1 MVEYNHSKE
10 RHRKEARK
18 PNIIH
23 ERRMIIN
30 KRILSVLL
38 SVALMVSVI
47 ASSTIAYAKLPM
59 PNSSKT
65 TTVTTILKPQTATI
79 KQVIIGG
86 TPYTIRFKIRFKKT
100 KKYSKN
106 KLISTTVMP
115 YKVSNVRLY
124 EQDCPFEVVKTVIKK
139 VKASGNQIEITYRP
153 KVPIMIASVTLPIS
167 LTDTIFI
174 YNKKYE
180 QLVSAGYF
188 IRGNYKLK

>member
-1 MVEYNHSKE
+1 M
-10 RHRKEARK
+10 
-18 PNIIH
+18 
-23 ERRMIIN
+23 
-30 KRILSVLL
+30 LL

-65 TTVTTILKPQTATI
+65 TTVTTILKPKTATI
-79 KQVIIGG
+79 KAVTIGG
-86 TPYTIRFKIRFKKT
+86 TPYTVKFKIRFKKT
-100 KKYSKN
+100 KRYSKH

-115 YKVSNVRLY
+115 YKISNVRLY

-167 LTDTIFI
+167 LTDTIYI
-174 YNKKYE
+174 YHKKYK
-180 QLVSAGYF
+180 QLVSAGYY
-188 IRGNYKLK
+188 IQGSYSLK

>member
-1 MVEYNHSKE
+1 MIEYNHSKE

-23 ERRMIIN
+23 ERRMFIS

-47 ASSTIAYAKLPM
+47 ASSTITYAKLPM

-65 TTVTTILKPQTATI
+65 TTVTTILKPKTATI
-79 KQVIIGG
+79 KQVTIGG
-86 TPYTIRFKIRFKKT
+86 TPYTVKFKIRFKKT
-100 KKYSKN
+100 KRYSKHE
-106 KLISTTVMP
+106 LISTTVTP
-115 YKVSNVRLY
+115 YKISNVRLY
-124 EQDCPFEVVKTVIKK
+124 EQDCPFEVVKNVIKK

>member
-1 MVEYNHSKE
+1 
-10 RHRKEARK
+10 
-18 PNIIH
+18 
-23 ERRMIIN
+23 
-30 KRILSVLL
+30 
-38 SVALMVSVI
+38 MVSVI

-65 TTVTTILKPQTATI
+65 TTVTTILKPQTVT
-79 KQVIIGG
+79 IGG
-86 TPYTIRFKIRFKKT
+86 TPYTVKFKIRFKKT
-100 KKYSKN
+100 KRYSKHE
-106 KLISTTVMP
+106 LISTTVTP
-115 YKVSNVRLY
+115 YKISNVRLY